1 MFTVSVLAMRFIF
14 RFILLFKLAY
24 LIHFLSFFCL
34 SLLSFTLFFMPM
46 SGSFFYFLLN
56 TSLII
61 SHVPL
66 LPISFFHILSF
77 HEDCM
82 QSDCLLASH
91 SSLFVDLPSH
101 IKTVG
106 KVLPVIEEAPPI
118 ISSLPA
124 WQELAA
130 NRRSPAGSPD
140 AYRCTIAMQVGN
152 RLASHQGRHTRFV
165 FTSLWTLT
173 VSLFISISI
182 VSTCLKTAALASHRK
197 TRCSTEHNWQAERHC
212 SWNGSR
218 PCLELQ
224 LGGGEGDICDCS
236 SIYCESLPERK
247 HESCREQK
255 LSSGAYSSGKT
266 LRSQT
271 RRKTA

>member
-1 MFTVSVLAMRFIF
+1 MHQSNTNISRLSFPVKRVQAACLHRLCYIINAVCLLIQTCSLCQSWLCVLYSC
-14 RFILLFKLAY
+14 FILLFKLAY

-56 TSLII
+56 NSLII

-106 KVLPVIEEAPPI
+106 KVLPIIEEAPPI
-118 ISSLPA
+118 ISSLPGMTG
-124 WQELAA
+124 
-130 NRRSPAGSPD
+130 AGS
-140 AYRCTIAMQVGN
+140 Q
-152 RLASHQGRHTRFV
+152 
-165 FTSLWTLT
+165 
-173 VSLFISISI
+173 
-182 VSTCLKTAALASHRK
+182 
-197 TRCSTEHNWQAERHC
+197 
-212 SWNGSR
+212 
-218 PCLELQ
+218 
-224 LGGGEGDICDCS
+224 
-236 SIYCESLPERK
+236 
-247 HESCREQK
+247 
-255 LSSGAYSSGKT
+255 
-266 LRSQT
+266 
-271 RRKTA
+271 